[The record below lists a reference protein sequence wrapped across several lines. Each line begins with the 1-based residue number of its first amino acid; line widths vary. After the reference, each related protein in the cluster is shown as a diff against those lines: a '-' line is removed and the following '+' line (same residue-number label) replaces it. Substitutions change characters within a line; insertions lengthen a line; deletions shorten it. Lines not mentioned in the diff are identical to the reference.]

1 MEKIRCP
8 WVTSDP
14 LYIKYHD
21 EEWGV
26 PCYKNQQLFEML
38 CLEGQQAGL
47 SWITVLKKRAQ
58 YRNLFSSFSPVN
70 IANLTDEYLEQVLL
84 NPGIIRNRL
93 KVFGIR
99 KNAQAYLKI
108 EEVHGSFSN
117 YIWAFV
123 EGKVIKNKYK
133 KSSEIP
139 AESVISM
146 KMSKQ
151 LKKDGFTFVGSK
163 ICYAFMQAS
172 GMVNDHMVSC
182 FKY

>member
-8 WVTSDP
+8 WVTNDP
-14 LYIKYHD
+14 LYISYHD

-26 PCYKNQQLFEML
+26 PCYKNQQLFEIL

-58 YRNLFSSFSPVN
+58 YRNLFGFFSPIY

-108 EEVHGSFSN
+108 EQVHGSFSN

-123 EGKVIKNKYK
+123 EGKVIKNMFK
-133 KSSEIP
+133 KSNEIP
-139 AESVISM
+139 VETAISI

-172 GMVNDHMVSC
+172 GMVNDHKICC
-182 FKY
+182 FKR

>member
-1 MEKIRCP
+1 MENIRCH
-8 WVTSDP
+8 WVNSDP

-21 EEWGV
+21 YEWGV
-26 PCYKNQQLFEML
+26 PCYKNQQLFEMI

-47 SWITVLKKRAQ
+47 SWITILKKRAQ
-58 YRNLFSSFSPVN
+58 YRDIFCSFSPIN